1 MAYTSRFS
9 LPFLLLFTASGPLSD
24 PLNSF
29 GASPMNRAECDV
41 EEIYD
46 SEDAQ
51 RGTAAVSE
59 RGDFVEVE
67 TFLFPATMSSGAYE
81 VTLTRED
88 SDLYRSAE
96 GVWIKTRYCYEYAH
110 RQRAVLR
117 VTGSGY
123 TKGEVIFLKGAL
135 RLR

>member
-1 MAYTSRFS
+1 MAHTSRFC
-9 LPFLLLFTASGPLSD
+9 LPLLLLFTTSGSLSD
-24 PLNSF
+24 PLDSF
-29 GASPMNRAECDV
+29 GASSVGRAECDV

-46 SEDAQ
+46 SEEAE

-88 SDLYRSAE
+88 SDLYSSTD